1 MRWVTLQPSVEG
13 PDLPPRE
20 SKGRRTTIRV
30 AAVAALAVTTLYLT
44 WRTLFTLNLGAWW
57 VSIPLLV
64 LELHAFVGLGL
75 FTFSLWDV
83 DSLAPAPPVRS
94 TNLRLAV
101 LIPTYNESEE
111 VLIPT
116 VAAAVA
122 MHLPHETWVLDD
134 GDRPGVEALAHA
146 LGARYLTRPVHDH
159 AKAGNLNHALTV
171 VDVDVVAI
179 FDADHVPEL
188 EFFEHTL
195 GYFDDPRVGA
205 VQTPQDFYNTTS
217 FEHLPNEDSE
227 PAWDRQAVHEETLFY
242 RVIEPGKNRWHAAFW
257 CGTNAAVRVSAL
269 RDVGGVS
276 TDSVTEDIQ
285 TTVRLQRRGWRA
297 VYHNEVLAR
306 GLVAGDAEQFRLQR
320 HRWATGGMQL
330 LRSDNPVTESGFTIP
345 QRVAYA
351 ATLFGWFDSWRTL
364 GYLVLPFVVL
374 FTGASPITAPLG
386 LFLAAFGTTFV
397 LQQVALMLLSRGF
410 HHPISSARFELMRLG
425 STIGATLTL
434 FGGGSTTFR
443 VTPKGRMGEERTRI
457 PVPADLWILVGLSGA
472 SAVWFALTIA
482 GLTPLHY
489 GTPGVAWGALAWL
502 VANAC
507 LLLSAARW
515 ISSAEHATELRRAV
529 RFPVAATGTVDG
541 RPCEV
546 LDCSLSGA
554 LVELVDRDAARRLLV
569 GATPRQFE
577 LALTGA
583 ALPLTAEV
591 RSLQRRPG
599 DATRIGLE
607 FTPGQLRA
615 RAALA
620 TALFQGATAPVFDEM
635 LVGEQVAAWDMSEPT
650 ARAAR
655 AAS

>member
-1 MRWVTLQPSVEG
+1 
-13 PDLPPRE
+13 
-20 SKGRRTTIRV
+20 
-30 AAVAALAVTTLYLT
+30 
-44 WRTLFTLNLGAWW
+44 
-57 VSIPLLV
+57 
-64 LELHAFVGLGL
+64 
-75 FTFSLWDV
+75 
-83 DSLAPAPPVRS
+83 
-94 TNLRLAV
+94 
-101 LIPTYNESEE
+101 
-111 VLIPT
+111 
-116 VAAAVA
+116 VA

-134 GDRPGVEALAHA
+134 GDRPAIEALAHA

-159 AKAGNLNHALTV
+159 AKAGNLNRALTV
-171 VDVDVVAI
+171 VDADVVAI
-179 FDADHVPEL
+179 FDADHVPEPQ
-188 EFFEHTL
+188 FFEHTL

-217 FEHLPNEDSE
+217 FEHLPDEDAE

-242 RVIEPGKNRWHAAFW
+242 RVIQPGKNRWHAAFW

-306 GLVAGDAEQFRLQR
+306 GLAAGDAEQFRLQR

-364 GYLVLPFVVL
+364 AYIVLPFVVL
-374 FTGASPITAPLG
+374 FTGASPIRAPVG
-386 LFLAAFGTTFV
+386 LFLAVFGTTLV

-425 STIGATLTL
+425 STISATLTL
-434 FGGGSTTFR
+434 FGSGSLTFR
-443 VTPKGRMGEERTRI
+443 VTPKGRMGEERTRV

-472 SAVWFALTIA
+472 SAVWFVLTIA

-489 GTPGVAWGALAWL
+489 GTPGVAWGALVWL
-502 VANAC
+502 AVNTC
-507 LLLSAARW
+507 LVLSAARW

-554 LVELVDRDAARRLLV
+554 LVEFDGGDAARRLLV
-569 GATPRQFE
+569 GATPRRFE
-577 LALTGA
+577 LALAGA

-591 RSLQRRPG
+591 RSFQNGPG

-635 LVGEQVAAWDMSEPT
+635 LVGEQVAAWAMSEPT
-650 ARAAR
+650 PQAAR
-655 AAS
+655 VAS